1 MSSMTTQSKARPVRL
16 RAAIVIAGGA
26 AFLAACSSG
35 TTSSSSG
42 TPAPPATSPA
52 SSTASPTTTITASAA
67 TCKHV
72 ASLNTSLNS
81 LTHLQLNANASKEIR
96 TDLTNI
102 QTQLTA
108 LAASGG
114 GPVSAQV
121 STLSSSLNRVE
132 KAAKNLSANPSASQI
147 QSIITA
153 LSGLKS
159 NSKTTATQLKAL
171 CPGA

>member
-1 MSSMTTQSKARPVRL
+1 MTTQSKVRPVRWS
-16 RAAIVIAGGA
+16 AAIVIACGA
-26 AFLAACSSG
+26 ALLGACSSATNG
-35 TTSSSSG
+35 GSGG
-42 TPAPPATSPA
+42 TPAAPTTSPA
-52 SSTASPTTTITASAA
+52 SSASPTTTVSVSAA

-81 LTHLQLNANASKEIR
+81 LTHLQLNASASKQIR

-114 GPVSAQV
+114 GPVSGEV
-121 STLSSSLNRVE
+121 SSLSSSLNQVQ
-132 KAAKNLSANPSASQI
+132 KAAKGLSANPSASQI
-147 QSIITA
+147 TSVVTA
-153 LSGLKS
+153 LSALKS
-159 NSKTTATQLKAL
+159 NSKATATQLKAM

>member
-1 MSSMTTQSKARPVRL
+1 MTTQSKARPVRL

-35 TTSSSSG
+35 TGSGSSG
-42 TPAPPATSPA
+42 TPAPPTTAPA
-52 SSTASPTTTITASAA
+52 SSSATPTTTVTASAA
-67 TCKHV
+67 TCQHV
-72 ASLNTSLNS
+72 KSLTTSLNS
-81 LTHLQLNANASKEIR
+81 LTHLQLNASASKQIR

-108 LAASGG
+108 LKASGG
-114 GPVSAQV
+114 GSVSGQV
-121 STLSSSLNRVE
+121 DTLSKSLNQVE
-132 KAAKNLSANPSASQI
+132 KAAQGLSANPSASQI
-147 QSIITA
+147 QAIVTA

-159 NSKTTATQLKAL
+159 NSAATAAQLKAM

>member
-1 MSSMTTQSKARPVRL
+1 MTTQSKARPVRL

-35 TTSSSSG
+35 TSSSSSG
-42 TPAPPATSPA
+42 TPATHTT
-52 SSTASPTTTITASAA
+52 STASPTASPSMTATASAA

-72 ASLNTSLNS
+72 ASLNTSLES
-81 LTHLQLNANASKEIR
+81 LTHLQLNANASKQIR

-102 QTQLTA
+102 QTQLAA
-108 LAASGG
+108 LKSERGAAPSG
-114 GPVSAQV
+114 QV
-121 STLSSSLNRVE
+121 SSLSTSLVE
-132 KAAKNLSANPSASQI
+132 KAAKNLSANPSASQV
-147 QSIITA
+147 QAIITA

-159 NSKTTATQLKAL
+159 NAKATAAQLKAM

>member
-1 MSSMTTQSKARPVRL
+1 MTTQSKVRPVRL
-16 RAAIVIAGGA
+16 SAAIVIAGGA

-35 TTSSSSG
+35 TGSSSG
-42 TPAPPATSPA
+42 GTPAAPATSPA
-52 SSTASPTTTITASAA
+52 SSAASPTTTVTVSAA

-81 LTHLQLNANASKEIR
+81 LTHLQLNASASKQIR

-114 GPVSAQV
+114 GPVSGEV
-121 STLSSSLNRVE
+121 SSLSSSLNQVE
-132 KAAKNLSANPSASQI
+132 KAAKGLSANPSASQI
-147 QSIITA
+147 TSIVTA
-153 LSGLKS
+153 LSALKS
-159 NSKTTATQLKAL
+159 NSKATATQLKAM